1 MFGYCLM
8 NAAACAAVVM
18 VEHEPRESS
27 YVNIPIPRAL
37 VDDLRRFID
46 DYPELGYRSAS
57 EFSIEGVR
65 YYIALQRERLQVARN
80 LERPQGPMQG
90 LKQSGVDVRR
100 ARKSK

>member
-1 MFGYCLM
+1 
-8 NAAACAAVVM
+8 M
-18 VEHEPRESS
+18 VEQEPRESA
-27 YVNIPIPRAL
+27 YVNIPIPRAM
-37 VDDLRRFID
+37 VDDLRRFIE

-90 LKQSGVDVRR
+90 LQQSGVDVRR